1 MRLLKLSTLTLCV
14 TLGACSHF
22 QSQDAAAPAPS
33 QAKADGGSH
42 WWWPFGSGEA
52 SAQAETRAPA
62 VAPKPVVA
70 QVDAATDKSAGGHWW
85 WPFGDS
91 ASAQA
96 KAENPVAAPSA
107 QDTKAWL
114 DQHEAAVRAAVA
126 GSKFSVE
133 RRDNALVLTAPVD
146 GSFNP
151 KRQELLLPITLAPL
165 ANVAK
170 IVEKDP
176 QAGVFILGHSDSSG
190 DKAANDKVSQQR
202 AVAIAAIFRLSGL
215 GNDRLRYK
223 GVGDAQPIAD
233 DKTKA
238 GRAKNRRVEV
248 MLTPRGGLL
257 ALAQSN

>member
-1 MRLLKLSTLTLCV
+1 MRLLKLSTLSLCV
-14 TLGACSHF
+14 ALGACSHF
-22 QSQDAAAPAPS
+22 QSQDAAAPA
-33 QAKADGGSH
+33 QAAATNDSGSH
-42 WWWPFGSGEA
+42 WWWPFGKAEA
-52 SAQAETRAPA
+52 GAPAQAESP
-62 VAPKPVVA
+62 APKSVVA
-70 QVDAATDKSAGGHWW
+70 QVDAAADKSAGGHWW
-85 WPFGDS
+85 WPFSPSATADAAKVQDS
-91 ASAQA
+91 
-96 KAENPVAAPSA
+96 VAVPSA

-114 DQHEAAVRAAVA
+114 DKYEASVRSAVA
-126 GSKFSVE
+126 GSKFAVE
-133 RRDNALVLTAPVD
+133 RRDSALVLTAPVD

-151 KRQELLLPITLAPL
+151 KRQELLLPITLGPL

-170 IVEKDP
+170 VIEKDP
-176 QAGVFILGHSDSSG
+176 QAGVLILGHSDASG

-248 MLTPRGGLL
+248 LLTPRGSLL